1 MVMVL
6 RIGRVRVRVGVS
18 LTFCV
23 PPRQVVTSLES
34 LHSSASP
41 TPTAPVG
48 LVVALQPGFGSV
60 GSIAAKQQL
69 LLRMTAHT
77 VLSPESGSKFV
88 VVLGQQVPL
97 RSVSCTSRLHSN
109 HRSSLTCDY
118 VLTGG

>member
-60 GSIAAKQQL
+60 GSIAAKHPAK
-69 LLRMTAHT
+69 RA
-77 VLSPESGSKFV
+77 
-88 VVLGQQVPL
+88 
-97 RSVSCTSRLHSN
+97 
-109 HRSSLTCDY
+109 
-118 VLTGG
+118 VLTFRDEFYSKLGRCIKRLLHH